1 MKVYTVSEQALER
14 AKGSE
19 HAHFSLNG
27 QPKCGGC
34 NWEQSQLFV
43 LADSQ
48 EEADEIYLAGDGG
61 LCGDCL
67 ADLLQ
72 DCAYEIKR

>member
-1 MKVYTVSEQALER
+1 MRVYVVSERALEKAR
-14 AKGSE
+14 RRE
-19 HAHFSLNG
+19 DAHFSASG

-48 EEADEIYLAGDGG
+48 KEADAIYLSGDGG
-61 LCGDCL
+61 LCGDCF
-67 ADLLQ
+67 AQLLQ
-72 DCAYEIKR
+72 EVDYEIRR

>member
-1 MKVYTVSEQALER
+1 MKVYIVSEQALE
-14 AKGSE
+14 GSRDSE
-19 HAHFSLNG
+19 DAHFSFDG

-34 NWEQSQLFV
+34 NWEQGRLFV

-48 EEADEIYLAGDGG
+48 EEADAIYLSGDGG
-61 LCGDCL
+61 LCGDCF

-72 DCAYEIKR
+72 DCGYEIRQ